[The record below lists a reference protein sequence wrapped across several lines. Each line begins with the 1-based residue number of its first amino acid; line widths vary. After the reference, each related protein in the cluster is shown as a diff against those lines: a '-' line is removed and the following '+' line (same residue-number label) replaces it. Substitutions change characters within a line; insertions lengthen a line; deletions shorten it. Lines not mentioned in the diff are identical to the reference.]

1 MNPPNL
7 IISLIFRR
15 TNEPAEPVC
24 PGGEPVLQFDSE
36 LIIDVKKIQIMF
48 AKGNSIAIPVEPQ

>member
-1 MNPPNL
+1 MNQRNPCAPGGSPFC
-7 IISLIFRR
+7 SLI
-15 TNEPAEPVC
+15 
-24 PGGEPVLQFDSE
+24 QE